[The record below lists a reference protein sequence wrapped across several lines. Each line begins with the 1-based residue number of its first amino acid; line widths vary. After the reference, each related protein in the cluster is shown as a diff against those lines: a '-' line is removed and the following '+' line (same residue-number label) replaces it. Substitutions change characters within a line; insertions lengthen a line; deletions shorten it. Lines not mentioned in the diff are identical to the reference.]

1 MRLTETPLA
10 GAFIIDIDPSHDERG
25 FFARTFDADA
35 LRARGLDADFAQ
47 GSISFNPRKGTLRGM
62 HFQAAPHEE
71 AKIARCTRG
80 AIFDVIIDL
89 ATGKWF
95 GLELSAENRRA
106 LYIPRGFAHGFLT
119 LEDDTE
125 VSYQIATPYAPD
137 SVSGLRWNDPA
148 IGIEW
153 PFEPRVISERDAGWA
168 DWLAVGGCR
177 LSGDPHPTT
186 TEPPATRH
194 PPTANPAETIIQACL
209 ALESQHPFT
218 TIRDERTGPI
228 VDALFANVATVRK
241 ELSNGIVFEFPYRS
255 KIARDFVMSVPS
267 KPDHVWEPQTTK
279 LLLHLADGSADVL
292 VGGAYFGDHAI
303 LLADRI
309 RNTRALCHA
318 FEPDAEQAAMLA
330 HNARLN
336 HLSNVRV
343 NTFGLWS
350 DNETKLAFVGHDALA
365 STVASD
371 DGIATITIDS
381 YVREQNIARLGLIML
396 DLEGAE
402 LHALQGA
409 SQQLARENA
418 PHLVFEVHRSYVDW
432 SDGLMNTDLCRFVA
446 SFGYRIFAIRD
457 MQSNYDLSGRPIEL
471 VPPET
476 AYLDGPPHGF
486 NMLATKD
493 ASLIDS
499 PLFRITPNVSP
510 KLLLHRDPALHHPTG
525 GL

>member
-1 MRLTETPLA
+1 VRLTETPLA
-10 GAFIIDIDPSHDERG
+10 GAFVIDVEPSHDERG

-35 LRARGLDADFAQ
+35 LRARGLDTDFAQ

-80 AIFDVIIDL
+80 AIYDVIIDL
-89 ATGKWF
+89 ATAKWF
-95 GLELSAENRRA
+95 GVELSAENRRA

-125 VSYQIATPYAPD
+125 VSYQIATPYAPE

-153 PFEPRVISERDAGWA
+153 PFAPIVISERDAAWPLSVA
-168 DWLAVGGCR
+168 GCR
-177 LSGDPHPTT
+177 LSGETKTLNVSPDNRQPTT
-186 TEPPATRH
+186 D
-194 PPTANPAETIIQACL
+194 NPIQTTIDQCL
-209 ALESQHPFT
+209 ALEAQHRFT
-218 TIRDERTGPI
+218 NIRDERTGPI
-228 VDALFANVATVRK
+228 VDALHANVRTLRK

-330 HNARLN
+330 HNARIN

-343 NTFGLWS
+343 NTLGLWS
-350 DNETKLAFVGHDALA
+350 DNDTKLTFVGHDALA

-371 DGIATITIDS
+371 DGIATTTIDS
-381 YVREQNIARLGLIML
+381 YVREQNIARLGLITL

-402 LHALQGA
+402 LHALRGA
-409 SQQLARENA
+409 AQQLAREDA

-493 ASLIDS
+493 ASLIDN

-510 KLLLHRDPALHHPTG
+510 KLLLHRDPALHHPIG